1 MGPGSTPWPGA
12 QRPGTN
18 EREMVHCLQLSQRE
32 VVMGAFPS
40 EATDVSSVREHQ
52 LDALL
57 HRGATSE
64 IWRATRLGPNGFVV
78 PVVLKTLNDAC
89 RIVPEQVRGFLKE
102 ARAAST
108 VQHHNVVQVRELIF
122 DHNRYWL
129 CMELVTGWS
138 VRALLSLIAGSGESI
153 PVPVALALA
162 RDTARGLQ
170 AIHEAGLV
178 HRNIAPENLLIASTG
193 RLVVLDFGLAI
204 WQHVQRVRFTPPVEV
219 VDPVYASPEL
229 RARLPVDA
237 RTDVYGLGALLDQL
251 IPERASAPI
260 ALDAIIQ
267 RALDPDPERRFPS
280 AQALGTALDL
290 VSIREGW
297 LMPPSYVS
305 AYVSD
310 VFRSTEPAKL
320 SSIIDSLSEDAEV
333 STPQIEDRHAP
344 VGRAILPRGRRG
356 MIGVGAVL
364 PGPHAKNDPAAR
376 EPAHD
381 SAQPPARW
389 FSSRSRTLGI
399 TRVRVRR

>member
-1 MGPGSTPWPGA
+1 
-12 QRPGTN
+12 
-18 EREMVHCLQLSQRE
+18 
-32 VVMGAFPS
+32 
-40 EATDVSSVREHQ
+40 VSSVREHQ

-64 IWRATRLGPNGFVV
+64 IWQATRLGPNGFAV
-78 PVVLKTLNDAC
+78 PVALKTLNDAC
-89 RIVPEQVRGFLKE
+89 RTAPEQVRGFLKE
-102 ARAAST
+102 ARAVST
-108 VQHHNVVQVRELIF
+108 VQHRNVVQVRELIF
-122 DHNRYWL
+122 DHDRYWL
-129 CMELVTGWS
+129 SMELVAGWS
-138 VRALLSLIAGSGESI
+138 VRELLSAIAESGERI

-170 AIHEAGLV
+170 AIHDAGLV
-178 HRNIAPENLLIASTG
+178 HRNIAPDNLLIASTG
-193 RLVVLDFGLAI
+193 QLVVLDFGLAV
-204 WQHVQRVRFTPPVEV
+204 WQQVQRVQFTPPVEV
-219 VDPVYASPEL
+219 VEPVYASPEL

-237 RTDVYGLGALLDQL
+237 RTDVYSLGTLLDQL
-251 IPERASAPI
+251 IPERASTPI

-267 RALDPDPERRFPS
+267 RALDPDAARRFPS
-280 AQALGTALDL
+280 AQALEIALDL

-320 SSIIDSLSEDAEV
+320 RSVIDSLSEDAEV
-333 STPQIEDRHAP
+333 SMPQIDDPHAP

-364 PGPHAKNDPAAR
+364 PTTRAKNDPAAR
-376 EPAHD
+376 DKAKPRT
-381 SAQPPARW
+381 RW
-389 FSSRSRTLGI
+389 VSSRDRTLGI

>member
-1 MGPGSTPWPGA
+1 
-12 QRPGTN
+12 
-18 EREMVHCLQLSQRE
+18 MVHCLRLLPCE
-32 VVMGAFPS
+32 VVWVGSPG
-40 EATDVSSVREHQ
+40 EATTVSSVREHQ
-52 LDALL
+52 LDTLL

-64 IWRATRLGPNGFVV
+64 IWRATRLGPSGFAV
-78 PVVLKTLNDAC
+78 PVALKTLNDTC
-89 RIVPEQVRGFLKE
+89 RTVPEQVRGFLKE

-108 VQHHNVVQVRELIF
+108 VQHGNVVQVRELIF

-129 CMELVTGWS
+129 SMEMVTGWS
-138 VRALLSLIAGSGESI
+138 VRALLSAIAGSGESM

-178 HRNIAPENLLIASTG
+178 HRNIAPDNLLIASTG
-193 RLVVLDFGLAI
+193 PLVVLDFGLAI

-237 RTDVYGLGALLDQL
+237 RTDVYSLGVLLDQL

-260 ALDAIIQ
+260 ALDAIIR
-267 RALDPDPERRFPS
+267 RALDPDAARRFPS
-280 AQALGTALDL
+280 AQALEIALDL

-297 LMPPSYVS
+297 LVPPSYVS

-310 VFRSTEPAKL
+310 VFRSTEPAQPRSIAGSLSGDAEL
-320 SSIIDSLSEDAEV
+320 SS
-333 STPQIEDRHAP
+333 PQIEGRQGP

-364 PGPHAKNDPAAR
+364 PSTRARNDPAAR
-376 EPAHD
+376 EPARD
-381 SAQPPARW
+381 KAQPRARS
-389 FSSRSRTLGI
+389 FSSRGRTLGI

>member
-1 MGPGSTPWPGA
+1 M
-12 QRPGTN
+12 
-18 EREMVHCLQLSQRE
+18 
-32 VVMGAFPS
+32 
-40 EATDVSSVREHQ
+40 SSVREHQ
-52 LDALL
+52 LDTLL

-64 IWRATRLGPNGFVV
+64 IWRATRLGPSGFAV
-78 PVVLKTLNDAC
+78 PVALKTLNDAC
-89 RIVPEQVRGFLKE
+89 TTAPEQVRGFLKE

-108 VQHHNVVQVRELIF
+108 VQHRNVVQVRELIF
-122 DHNRYWL
+122 DHDRYWL
-129 CMELVTGWS
+129 SMELVTGWS
-138 VRALLSLIAGSGESI
+138 VRALLSAIAGSGDAI

-193 RLVVLDFGLAI
+193 QLVVLDFGLAI

-219 VDPVYASPEL
+219 VDPGYASPEL
-229 RARLPVDA
+229 QARLPVDA
-237 RTDVYGLGALLDQL
+237 RTDVYSLGALLDQL
-251 IPERASAPI
+251 IPERAGAPI

-267 RALDPDPERRFPS
+267 RALDPDAARRFPS
-280 AQALGTALDL
+280 AQALETALDL

-305 AYVSD
+305 AYVTD
-310 VFRSTEPAKL
+310 LFRSTRPAKPR
-320 SSIIDSLSEDAEV
+320 STEV
-333 STPQIEDRHAP
+333 SSSQIADRQAP

-364 PGPHAKNDPAAR
+364 PSARAKNDPAAR
-376 EPAHD
+376 EPARD
-381 SAQPPARW
+381 KAQSLARLL
-389 FSSRSRTLGI
+389 SSRGRMLGI

>member
-1 MGPGSTPWPGA
+1 
-12 QRPGTN
+12 
-18 EREMVHCLQLSQRE
+18 MVHRLQILRRKDRRGC
-32 VVMGAFPS
+32 VPPAKRPI
-40 EATDVSSVREHQ
+40 VSSVPEHQ
-52 LDALL
+52 LDTLL

-64 IWRATRLGPNGFVV
+64 IWRATRLGPSGFAV
-78 PVVLKTLNDAC
+78 PVALKTLNDAC
-89 RIVPEQVRGFLKE
+89 RTAPDQVRGFLKE

-108 VQHHNVVQVRELIF
+108 VQHCNVVQVRELIF
-122 DHNRYWL
+122 DHDRHWL
-129 CMELVTGWS
+129 SMELVTGWS
-138 VRALLSLIAGSGESI
+138 VRALLSAIERSGGPI

-193 RLVVLDFGLAI
+193 QLVVLDFGLAI

-219 VDPVYASPEL
+219 VDPLYASPEL
-229 RARLPVDA
+229 QARLPVDA
-237 RTDVYGLGALLDQL
+237 RTDVYSLGALLDQL

-267 RALDPDPERRFPS
+267 RALDPDAARRFPS
-280 AQALGTALDL
+280 AQALETALDL

-310 VFRSTEPAKL
+310 VFRSTRPAKPRSTAEL
-320 SSIIDSLSEDAEV
+320 SSS
-333 STPQIEDRHAP
+333 QIAGQQAP

-364 PGPHAKNDPAAR
+364 PSTRAKNDAAAR
-376 EPAHD
+376 EPARD
-381 SAQPPARW
+381 KAQSLARML
-389 FSSRSRTLGI
+389 SSRGRMLGI